1 MADFTHKNTIKY
13 VYSDGGTTISK
24 EISRSESDG
33 AQIQVSQ
40 AVTTDAS
47 TETTVLSIPGF
58 EFALANTAKS
68 VYIRLDGFDGTLKGG
83 AGGTTTM
90 VALEDGIP
98 YVWSNN
104 SGNNFPQGATNP
116 MKDSTDALK
125 IHPDA
130 GAGTSTAGT
139 LVVKVL
145 YNPE

>member
-33 AQIQVSQ
+33 AQIQISQ
-40 AVTTDAS
+40 AVTTGDPA
-47 TETTVLSIPGF
+47 TTVLSIPGF
-58 EFALANTAKS
+58 ELALANTAKS
-68 VYIRLDGFDGTLKGG
+68 VYIRLDGFDATLKGG

-90 VALEDGIP
+90 VALENGIP

-125 IHPDA
+125 IHPESDA
-130 GAGTSTAGT
+130 GVGTAGT